1 MILLVCLLS
10 ALFFLFFFCFF
21 LSPKKQPRDVV
32 TTILGSTSGV
42 IAHRGE
48 NVDAPENTLAAFR
61 LARKNGAVAV
71 EIDVS
76 FTKDGHAVLMHD
88 DTVDR
93 TTDGH
98 GRLDELTL
106 DELKTLNAAHGHRL
120 ESEFDGVRV
129 PTLDEAIEECLHLGL
144 KIIFD
149 VKGNAAQSVPVLVAA
164 YKKYD
169 LYGKAF
175 VASFNSYVLYKL
187 RRADPEILIGL
198 TSRQWYWSYK
208 ADDCLVARH
217 NNAVVTRLLCL
228 GDIMRVWCINTWL
241 LQFLGSSLYVIV
253 RSQIYPEL
261 VKHWKIRGVH
271 LVAWTVNDPLE
282 KRYFEEVLNIFFM
295 TDSTRN

>member
-1 MILLVCLLS
+1 M
-10 ALFFLFFFCFF
+10 
-21 LSPKKQPRDVV
+21 
-32 TTILGSTSGV
+32 
-42 IAHRGE
+42 
-48 NVDAPENTLAAFR
+48 DAPENTLAAFR

-149 VKGNAAQSVPVLVAA
+149 VKGNAAQVFATRLQILA
-164 YKKYD
+164 K
-169 LYGKAF
+169 
-175 VASFNSYVLYKL
+175 
-187 RRADPEILIGL
+187 RILII
-198 TSRQWYWSYK
+198 Y
-208 ADDCLVARH
+208 
-217 NNAVVTRLLCL
+217 
-228 GDIMRVWCINTWL
+228 
-241 LQFLGSSLYVIV
+241 SSLFLFLW
-253 RSQIYPEL
+253 PL
-261 VKHWKIRGVH
+261 IRNMIFMGRPSLH
-271 LVAWTVNDPLE
+271 LLILMCCT
-282 KRYFEEVLNIFFM
+282 K
-295 TDSTRN
+295 